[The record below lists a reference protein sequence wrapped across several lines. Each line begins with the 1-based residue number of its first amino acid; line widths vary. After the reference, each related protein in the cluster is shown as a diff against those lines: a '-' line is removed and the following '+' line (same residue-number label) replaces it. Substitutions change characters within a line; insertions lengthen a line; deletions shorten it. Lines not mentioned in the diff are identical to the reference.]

1 MGHPRE
7 TDLALYAGNDIGF
20 VSQKRLQWHIRSCE
34 HCRAVVEQYRILCAE
49 LSDPPEIDLDWNRL
63 SAEMHANIRLGLAAG
78 ACVEPPLHRGPSF
91 SFNPRLAVAF
101 ASLTV
106 LAAAGLLL
114 RHSAPVAI
122 VHEIPTLAATGAGLE
137 LRSGENSVM
146 LLNHRGAK
154 ADQSV
159 GAQGEIRARY
169 VDAETGSVTINNVYL
184 ED

>member
-1 MGHPRE
+1 MRHPRE
-7 TDLALYAGNDIGF
+7 TDLALFSTEDLGF
-20 VSQKRLQWHIRSCE
+20 FAKQRVQWHLRGCE
-34 HCRAVVEQYRILCAE
+34 PCRGTVEQYQALCAE
-49 LSDPPEIDLDWNRL
+49 LSDPPEIDLDWNRVA
-63 SAEMHANIRLGLAAG
+63 AEMHANIRLGLEAG
-78 ACVEPPLHRGPSF
+78 ACVYQPLRRTPR
-91 SFNPRLAVAF
+91 FNRRLVVAF

-106 LAAAGLLL
+106 LAASGILLH
-114 RHSAPVAI
+114 RPVPVAQTRD
-122 VHEIPTLAATGAGLE
+122 VPTLAATGAGLE

-146 LLNHRGAK
+146 LLNHRGAT

>member
-1 MGHPRE
+1 MRHPQE

-20 VSQKRLQWHIRSCE
+20 VLRKRLQWHLRGCE
-34 HCRAVVEQYRILCAE
+34 HCRETVEQYQALRLELAE
-49 LSDPPEIDLDWNRL
+49 PPELDLDWNRL
-63 SAEMHANIRLGLAAG
+63 AAEMHANIRLGLEAG
-78 ACVEPPLHRGPSF
+78 ACVNQPLLRTPH
-91 SFNPRLAVAF
+91 FNRRLTVAF

-106 LAAAGLLL
+106 LAASGILL
-114 RHSAPVAI
+114 HHPAPVAATRD
-122 VHEIPTLAATGAGLE
+122 VPTLAATGAGLE